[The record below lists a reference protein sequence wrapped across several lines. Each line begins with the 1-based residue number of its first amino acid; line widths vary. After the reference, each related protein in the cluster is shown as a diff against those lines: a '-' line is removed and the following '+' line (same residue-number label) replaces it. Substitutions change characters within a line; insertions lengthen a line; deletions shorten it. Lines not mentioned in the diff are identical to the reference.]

1 MILAVRYKNP
11 KGSTV
16 ILNLPNLLLFK
27 VPFFPGN
34 SVPLSSVTPAIFLCG
49 TIVRTTDKKRL
60 LFGCAVNTDKS
71 HFV

>member
-49 TIVRTTDKKRL
+49 TSSHDRQETTAL
-60 LFGCAVNTDKS
+60 WMCCEY
-71 HFV
+71 

>member
-16 ILNLPNLLLFK
+16 ILNLLNLLLFK

-34 SVPLSSVTPAIFLCG
+34 SVPLPSVTPAIFCAQL
-49 TIVRTTDKKRL
+49 VHTTGKKRL